1 MKHRYLH
8 PLKIPLSSWRR
19 GQAILVC
26 FSTAARLLIVRHV
39 YCTVSNQV
47 FLILDKKN
55 LQRSEAMPEA
65 SSKNEKK
72 RCSVSVCRICAFLF
86 AGFQQRLATCVAR
99 TEQISHIGRRSCIQ
113 VLTKANLFPGCKLS
127 EKLQAVEDGRQ
138 RGAISL
144 CNREV
149 QSLSAPEGQCANK
162 EDECAR

>member
-1 MKHRYLH
+1 MKHWHLH
-8 PLKIPLSSWRR
+8 PLNNSLSTWRQ
-19 GQAILVC
+19 GAAILVC
-26 FSTAARLLIVRHV
+26 FSTGARLLIVRHM

-55 LQRSEAMPEA
+55 LQQSVA

-72 RCSVSVCRICAFLF
+72 KRSVSVCRICAFLF

-144 CNREV
+144 RNRKV
-149 QSLSAPEGQCANK
+149 QSLSVQKGQCAN
-162 EDECAR
+162 